1 VWTDK
6 GTVTHTFRQSYRCV
20 DRQMDTDVCIFVVI
34 RCVDRQND
42 SDTYIQAVIQMCGQT
57 DGH

>member
-1 VWTDK
+1 
-6 GTVTHTFRQSYRCV
+6 
-20 DRQMDTDVCIFVVI
+20 MDTDVCIFVVI

>member
-1 VWTDK
+1 M
-6 GTVTHTFRQSYRCV
+6 TVIHTFRQSYRCM
-20 DRQMDTDVCIFVVI
+20 DRQK
-34 RCVDRQND
+34 D